1 MRSFAFA
8 LLFLLGVPA
17 LARANTEKL
26 LYAHQSSCPDR
37 TAFVAALSERGAN
50 LATLA
55 EHTTLS
61 VAVAQVGGEYGGSLS
76 VPEGRPTG
84 STDERPEQ
92 TMNERAETPA
102 IEPKFIRS
110 ASCEEVVDALAA
122 MTALAISSR
131 PKDATPPTSKPTNT

>member
-76 VPEGRPTG
+76 VPEGSPTG
-84 STDERPEQ
+84 STA
-92 TMNERAETPA
+92 MNERAETPA